1 MIEQAADGTY
11 QDTID
16 DRRYAFSKWGAEK
29 SLKTLAELSRV
40 AGEALSIAAASFA
53 RTGTTED
60 IDPNMLGTAVR
71 ALTNGLGTD
80 TDATLRLIKR
90 LCCDGTLCDDRPI
103 QFDTHFRGNLL
114 SMMRVVTAALS
125 VQYGD
130 FFFVFKKQ
138 ASEKPT
144 PALSSPS
151 TTPT

>member
-1 MIEQAADGTY
+1 MVEQAADGTY
-11 QDTID
+11 QTTID
-16 DRRYAFSKWGAEK
+16 ERRYAFSKWGAEK

-40 AGEALSIAAASFA
+40 GGEALSIAAASFA
-53 RTGTTED
+53 KTGTTED
-60 IDPNMLGTAVR
+60 IDPNMLGTAVK

-114 SMMRVVTAALS
+114 VMMRVVTAALS

-130 FFFVFKKQ
+130 FFFAFKNRVS
-138 ASEKPT
+138 AGPT

-151 TTPT
+151 NTAT